1 MHDTDIRIGGP
12 IDRYL
17 ADLHARTR
25 TVTAGTI
32 ATYIPELAKADPEAF
47 GVAVATVDGKI
58 YTAAPTR
65 ISLPPSSAT

>member
-1 MHDTDIRIGGP
+1 MHDTDIRTGGP

-47 GVAVATVDGKI
+47 GVAVATVDGKV